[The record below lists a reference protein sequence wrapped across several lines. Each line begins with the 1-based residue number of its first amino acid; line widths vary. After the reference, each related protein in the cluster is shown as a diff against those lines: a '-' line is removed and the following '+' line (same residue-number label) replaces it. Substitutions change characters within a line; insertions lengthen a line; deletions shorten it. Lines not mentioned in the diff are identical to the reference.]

1 MSATK
6 TSLRKK
12 ATRESMQF
20 LFLLLVG
27 LFLLPIGI
35 YSVGTSI
42 FGEYAGDGF
51 WDFFGLLQRELW
63 AGEPVVWFLVLS
75 PYLIWQIFRV
85 TIWAFQ
91 RQRSIA

>member
-1 MSATK
+1 M
-6 TSLRKK
+6 
-12 ATRESMQF
+12 
-20 LFLLLVG
+20 LLLILLLIG
-27 LFLLPIGI
+27 LLILPIVI

-51 WDFFGLLQRELW
+51 WDFFSLLRHELL
-63 AGEPVVWFLVLS
+63 AGKPVVWFLVFS

-91 RQRSIA
+91 RPRASD

>member
-1 MSATK
+1 MSVKEKST
-6 TSLRKK
+6 RNR
-12 ATRESMQF
+12 ATRESV
-20 LFLLLVG
+20 LLLILLLIG
-27 LFLLPIGI
+27 LLILPIVI

-51 WDFFGLLQRELW
+51 WDFFSLLHHELL
-63 AGEPVVWFLVLS
+63 AGEPVVWFLVFS

-91 RQRSIA
+91 RPRSPN